1 MPDLNW
7 NPLDDPDSNARY
19 GEHYVDQSDGPGSAA
34 PSTTDG
40 SGGSAALAP
49 RTGTFK
55 VTLVTVQ
62 LSGKT
67 VADTNAINLTAAR
80 NSIINAN
87 NYWNSSSAGRLSF
100 TKVNEYRHQSAAKI
114 TDSYG
119 VIMDKVT
126 RELGWQYRP
135 YEALVIFVPHAD
147 LSYNGSWGILGGGFT
162 DGPTSGRVI
171 MPYPSALTNN
181 VVAHEFGHVLG
192 LHHAN
197 SLACSNGRSDVSRSG
212 GTWTDR
218 ECYSAEYSDTTDLMG
233 YAQVSSPRVNAFMWE
248 YGGFGNGQEIRN
260 LGTPTAATRV
270 SLKPWAGTATA
281 RAAKFTDPVSKE
293 VYYLEARLAVGYDS
307 QTAVG
312 GNEGVKITKRDNLGW
327 SGNAS
332 IVLTPDSRRS
342 GWGNTSLTWQQGQT
356 FTTFAGTKV
365 RIDSLTSAGATVTV
379 TPKVIAPVAPALDR
393 TELRFSGPDF
403 TGDGITDLFHRRA
416 DGTLWVSPGTTG
428 NTYGTPR
435 KIGTGWS
442 SFNQVFAVGDFN
454 GDRHAD
460 LAARKTNGELWLY
473 PGNGSGGFLKSS
485 RIGTGWQSFDTVL
498 GVGDVTGDGRA
509 DIAARNAGTL
519 SIYPGSGTSG
529 FKARI
534 TSGTSWQGLK
544 FASGIGD
551 YSGDDAPDLIARD
564 TAGKLVMFRSL
575 RNGQFAPAKIVG
587 SGWGGFTDVMVGQ
600 DVNRDGRADTVARSS
615 DGRLTAYLGNGFG
628 GYLKETI
635 AAGQWNFTETI
646 DGTDFDSNGTADLLT
661 INSAGALALH
671 SGTGAAS
678 TTAPR
683 QIGRGWQNFTE
694 VMNGRDFD
702 GNGKPD
708 LIARTKTGNLVLY
721 TTDGTARFTGQR
733 TIGTGWNGFTDI
745 ISPGDFNGDSR
756 PDLIARTKDGTLFL
770 YPGTG
775 TGTFKKATKIG
786 TGWNTFTTIAPAH
799 DINGDKKA
807 DLLAI
812 TPQGTAYIYPGNGTG
827 GWKPRIK
834 TTEYWSATTIPAAT
848 RNFAMPN
855 QTATLTP
862 GRNGSLTLRNLKPTG
877 ELNTI
882 TLNTGKL

>member
-1 MPDLNW
+1 MGKFGAEMGQGVKRAAAGLETALSRQEL
-7 NPLDDPDSNARY
+7 LDREADAESAKDDSTGSSAMSGSTWRPSGVQGMDVSAWQGNVDWKSQWALGARFTY
-19 GEHYVDQSDGPGSAA
+19 IKATE
-34 PSTTDG
+34 
-40 SGGSAALAP
+40 
-49 RTGTFK
+49 GTFYK
-55 VTLVTVQ
+55 NPEFSPQ
-62 LSGKT
+62 YSG
-67 VADTNAINLTAAR
+67 
-80 NSIINAN
+80 
-87 NYWNSSSAGRLSF
+87 SSAVGMLRGAYHF
-100 TKVNEYRHQSAAKI
+100 
-114 TDSYG
+114 
-119 VIMDKVT
+119 
-126 RELGWQYRP
+126 
-135 YEALVIFVPHAD
+135 ALPN
-147 LSYNGSWGILGGGFT
+147 L
-162 DGPTSGRVI
+162 TSGREQANYFLDNGGGWSADGQSLPPLLDIEYNPYGADV
-171 MPYPSALTNN
+171 MPSGRGDTCYGMTPSQLISWVRDFSNTVKARTGRLPMIYTTANWWNYCFASTTAFGDHPLHLAAFNN
-181 VVAHEFGHVLG
+181 VGAGALPAGWTRYSVWQYSESGPFAGD
-192 LHHAN
+192 
-197 SLACSNGRSDVSRSG
+197 SNQWPGS
-212 GTWTDR
+212 
-218 ECYSAEYSDTTDLMG
+218 
-233 YAQVSSPRVNAFMWE
+233 YAS
-248 YGGFGNGQEIRN
+248 
-260 LGTPTAATRV
+260 
-270 SLKPWAGTATA
+270 
-281 RAAKFTDPVSKE
+281 
-293 VYYLEARLAVGYDS
+293 LEAFAR
-307 QTAVG
+307 
-312 GNEGVKITKRDNLGW
+312 
-327 SGNAS
+327 NAS
-332 IVLTPDSRRS
+332 
-342 GWGNTSLTWQQGQT
+342 
-356 FTTFAGTKV
+356 
-365 RIDSLTSAGATVTV
+365 TVPV
-379 TPKVIAPVAPALDR
+379 APAPAPVAPRPVAPVPVAPALDR